1 MTPYRLPLSARL
13 IMALTGFPAARALR
27 IRSILARHAAALIFG
42 PPWLAIGI
50 IGGTAAN
57 LALVAALWS
66 N

>member
-1 MTPYRLPLSARL
+1 MTASRLPLSVRV
-13 IMALTGFPAARALR
+13 IMAATGFPSDRARR
-27 IRSILARHAAALIFG
+27 IRAVIARDAAALIFG

-50 IGGTAAN
+50 ISGLAAN